1 MNPFLPLWEYTP
13 DGEPHIFGDRIYLFG
28 SHDTEGGV
36 RYCSKGDYVGWSAPL
51 DDLSDW
57 RYEGVMYSAEQDPHT
72 RPGVTD
78 LYAPDVVQGKDDRY
92 YLYYTLSGTAA
103 LYLTYHGE
111 GPADCCKSVLKR
123 CNPRFRDIFPQKT
136 ADFSGQQ
143 IKPSRHAFVL
153 QYVIQCAILKLRKVV
168 LCMATKTS
176 NVTARVEPEV
186 KEQAET
192 ILSDLGI
199 PVSTAINIFY
209 RQIVLW
215 NGLPFRPSVP
225 AARPKSRSEMNDAE
239 FNARMSAGYAQAKQN
254 QAAPSDEVFDRL
266 IGEIQNGKAV

>member
-36 RYCSKGDYVGWSAPL
+36 RYCSKGDYVGWSAQL

-111 GPADCCKSVLKR
+111 GPADLLQI
-123 CNPRFRDIFPQKT
+123 RFE
-136 ADFSGQQ
+136 A
-143 IKPSRHAFVL
+143 L
-153 QYVIQCAILKLRKVV
+153 
-168 LCMATKTS
+168 
-176 NVTARVEPEV
+176 
-186 KEQAET
+186 
-192 ILSDLGI
+192 
-199 PVSTAINIFY
+199 
-209 RQIVLW
+209 
-215 NGLPFRPSVP
+215 
-225 AARPKSRSEMNDAE
+225 
-239 FNARMSAGYAQAKQN
+239 
-254 QAAPSDEVFDRL
+254 
-266 IGEIQNGKAV
+266 

>member
-1 MNPFLPLWEYTP
+1 
-13 DGEPHIFGDRIYLFG
+13 
-28 SHDTEGGV
+28 
-36 RYCSKGDYVGWSAPL
+36 
-51 DDLSDW
+51 
-57 RYEGVMYSAEQDPHT
+57 
-72 RPGVTD
+72 
-78 LYAPDVVQGKDDRY
+78 
-92 YLYYTLSGTAA
+92 
-103 LYLTYHGE
+103 
-111 GPADCCKSVLKR
+111 
-123 CNPRFRDIFPQKT
+123 
-136 ADFSGQQ
+136 
-143 IKPSRHAFVL
+143 
-153 QYVIQCAILKLRKVV
+153 
-168 LCMATKTS
+168 MATKTS

-209 RQIVLW
+209 RQIFLW
-215 NGLPFRPSVP
+215 NGLQFRPSVP

>member
-103 LYLTYHGE
+103 LYLHGE
-111 GPADCCKSVLKR
+111 GPADLLQI
-123 CNPRFRDIFPQKT
+123 RFE
-136 ADFSGQQ
+136 A
-143 IKPSRHAFVL
+143 L
-153 QYVIQCAILKLRKVV
+153 
-168 LCMATKTS
+168 
-176 NVTARVEPEV
+176 
-186 KEQAET
+186 
-192 ILSDLGI
+192 
-199 PVSTAINIFY
+199 
-209 RQIVLW
+209 
-215 NGLPFRPSVP
+215 
-225 AARPKSRSEMNDAE
+225 
-239 FNARMSAGYAQAKQN
+239 
-254 QAAPSDEVFDRL
+254 
-266 IGEIQNGKAV
+266 

>member
-1 MNPFLPLWEYTP
+1 MNPYTP

-111 GPADCCKSVLKR
+111 GPADLLQI
-123 CNPRFRDIFPQKT
+123 RFE
-136 ADFSGQQ
+136 A
-143 IKPSRHAFVL
+143 L
-153 QYVIQCAILKLRKVV
+153 
-168 LCMATKTS
+168 
-176 NVTARVEPEV
+176 
-186 KEQAET
+186 
-192 ILSDLGI
+192 
-199 PVSTAINIFY
+199 
-209 RQIVLW
+209 
-215 NGLPFRPSVP
+215 
-225 AARPKSRSEMNDAE
+225 
-239 FNARMSAGYAQAKQN
+239 
-254 QAAPSDEVFDRL
+254 
-266 IGEIQNGKAV
+266 

>member
-1 MNPFLPLWEYTP
+1 
-13 DGEPHIFGDRIYLFG
+13 
-28 SHDTEGGV
+28 
-36 RYCSKGDYVGWSAPL
+36 
-51 DDLSDW
+51 
-57 RYEGVMYSAEQDPHT
+57 
-72 RPGVTD
+72 
-78 LYAPDVVQGKDDRY
+78 
-92 YLYYTLSGTAA
+92 
-103 LYLTYHGE
+103 
-111 GPADCCKSVLKR
+111 
-123 CNPRFRDIFPQKT
+123 
-136 ADFSGQQ
+136 
-143 IKPSRHAFVL
+143 
-153 QYVIQCAILKLRKVV
+153 
-168 LCMATKTS
+168 MATKTS

-199 PVSTAINIFY
+199 PINIFY